1 MIIESGSG
9 NGRLASVDGDNRL
22 SVAAFNIP
30 FQHLVAKDYQKTFQ
44 VWGEA
49 TLASGTVTPLHFK
62 NDSSDKVLVLTYL
75 RWQVIDPAAGT
86 TLPNASNYIEFG
98 YGPTYLSGGTS
109 VSAVNMSSGSSVV
122 SSVLAYQGNPTL
134 SGSLTAFDRHYP
146 AAEGEQYKYNK
157 EGAAL
162 LLPGTTFAAQYTGDH
177 TSGKVIVR
185 ASLVEVEVDG
195 YSG

>member
-9 NGRLASVDGDNRL
+9 NGRLAAVDGDNRL
-22 SVAAFNIP
+22 SVASFNIP
-30 FQHLVAKDYQKTFQ
+30 FQHLIAKDYQKTFQ

-49 TLASGTVTPLHFK
+49 TLASGTVTPIHVK
-62 NDSSDKVLVLTYL
+62 NNSSDKVLVMTYL
-75 RWQVIDPAAGT
+75 RWQVIDPAGGT
-86 TLPNASNYIEFG
+86 ALPTASNYIEFG
-98 YGPTYLSGGTS
+98 YGPLYTSGGSQVTP
-109 VSAVNMSSGSSVV
+109 VNMSSGSSVV
-122 SSVLAYQGNPTL
+122 SSILAYQGNPTL
-134 SGSLTAFDRHYP
+134 NGSLTVFDRHYP

-162 LLPGTTFAAQYTGDH
+162 ILPGTTFAAQFTGDH

-185 ASLVEVEVDG
+185 ASFVEVEVDG